1 MRGDRGEGV
10 GHKQSITADCW
21 ATAAAYTS
29 HNSAVFHILHPPA
42 AAGGR
47 ASGLASGGGR
57 AAASAANDSVSKPPI
72 FSADRNLCRSK
83 F

>member
-1 MRGDRGEGV
+1 MCVSAERGEGV

-47 ASGLASGGGR
+47 ASGGGT